1 MVASRI
7 IFLLSS
13 RGYLASRRARLNPP
27 NFFPRGLAIPMFLAM
42 IGRLGLEDRGLI
54 FAGSSSLE
62 LSELVSSVS
71 EVELSEL
78 LVYSL
83 LSSDSL
89 VNASLSSSAALGV
102 SGEGGLCG
110 ASEMEFTELAS
121 MVFIAMSSSSICSMV
136 GECVP
141 GDEEGEE
148 SSWLVCRKI
157 LGCSGDEEMALFRT
171 AMNSSG
177 DDGEPPCLELFPC
190 WFDLPRLLAIFEM
203 GEAFLLRSLCVVLAR
218 FCAICCLL
226 CLFCKCGGSLGAGRF
241 GCVILRAAGTFWLA
255 LFGTSWSTDFAL
267 LCRLTGG
274 RGATRA
280 GLGCSPIL

>member
-1 MVASRI
+1 MVVSRI
-7 IFLLSS
+7 TFLLSN

-27 NFFPRGLAIPMFLAM
+27 NFFPRGLAIPMFRAM
-42 IGRLGLEDRGLI
+42 MGRLGPVDGGLI
-54 FAGSSSLE
+54 FARSSSLE

-83 LSSDSL
+83 LSSESL

-102 SGEGGLCG
+102 SGDGACG
-110 ASEMEFTELAS
+110 ASEMELRELS
-121 MVFIAMSSSSICSMV
+121 SKVFIALSSSSIWSMV

-148 SSWLVCRKI
+148 LSSRPVRLKI

-177 DDGEPPCLELFPC
+177 AVGEAPCLEFPC
-190 WFDLPRLLAIFEM
+190 WFDLLRLLAILEM
-203 GEAFLLRSLCVVLAR
+203 GEAFLLRLLCVPLAR

-241 GCVILRAAGTFWLA
+241 GCVILDAGRFWA
-255 LFGTSWSTDFAL
+255 TRFGISWSAEFVL

-274 RGATRA
+274 RGATRT
-280 GLGCSPIL
+280 GLDCSPIL